1 MVTRAAP
8 AAPNHA
14 EEDVVKHFSFLC
26 ILLCALAACVPTQKI
41 PVSTNPLGATVYAD
55 GRKMCTTPCS
65 VRLDRE
71 GEHLLT
77 IVKEGYEQ
85 EDLTIT
91 RRFKPDR
98 ALRDGVISGILKGGD
113 PKDVGTEVAREMDE
127 QERSGEAYELVPAI
141 VTITLTPSGK

>member
-1 MVTRAAP
+1 
-8 AAPNHA
+8 
-14 EEDVVKHFSFLC
+14 
-26 ILLCALAACVPTQKI
+26 
-41 PVSTNPLGATVYAD
+41 
-55 GRKMCTTPCS
+55 MCTTPCS

-113 PKDVGTEVAREMDE
+113 PKDVGTEVAREVDE